1 MTSDRNGPS
10 DGLSIYPM
18 SPHVTTVTS
27 NVSNVTGTTPT
38 SSSQHQSTNHNG
50 VKYKRP
56 TFLPI
61 KTSPSLSIPTATP
74 STDLPGQSHVLE
86 ENRKLRYRI
95 MQLEKRE
102 SQFTAALDKLQVCLR
117 KNTKYLMYTWV
128 RLGWIIPSEYNPKFR
143 GTNLNLGGNKIRL
156 S

>member
-27 NVSNVTGTTPT
+27 NVSNVTGTTQGTT
-38 SSSQHQSTNHNG
+38 SSHQSTNHNG

-117 KNTKYLMYTWV
+117 IFHLRKTKHLMDTLVYFD
-128 RLGWIIPSEYNPKFR
+128 RIILSEYYPKFR
-143 GTNLNLGGNKIRL
+143 RTNLNLG
-156 S
+156 

>member
-1 MTSDRNGPS
+1 MTSGSINGP

-18 SPHVTTVTS
+18 SPHVAVTSVTS
-27 NVSNVTGTTPT
+27 NVSNVTGTNPPST
-38 SSSQHQSTNHNG
+38 SSHQSHNG
-50 VKYKRP
+50 VKYPKRP

-74 STDLPGQSHVLE
+74 STDLPGSHVHE

-102 SQFTAALDKLQVCLR
+102 SQFTAALDKLQVR
-117 KNTKYLMYTWV
+117 KNTDH
-128 RLGWIIPSEYNPKFR
+128 FQ
-143 GTNLNLGGNKIRL
+143 
-156 S
+156 

>member
-1 MTSDRNGPS
+1 MTSGGS

-18 SPHVTTVTS
+18 SPHVAVTSVTS
-27 NVSNVTGTTPT
+27 NVSNVTGTSST
-38 SSSQHQSTNHNG
+38 SHQSHNG
-50 VKYKRP
+50 VKYPKRP

-74 STDLPGQSHVLE
+74 STDLPGSHVHE

-102 SQFTAALDKLQVCLR
+102 SQFTAALDKLQVR
-117 KNTKYLMYTWV
+117 KNTDH
-128 RLGWIIPSEYNPKFR
+128 FQ
-143 GTNLNLGGNKIRL
+143 
-156 S
+156 